1 MLMFNIVKDSLKK
14 TWMDIFKAIMGAHFV
29 YKQLDFGNAFVSR
42 FIISKINVFQQDD
55 LNTVLC
61 VIKCFAES

>member
-1 MLMFNIVKDSLKK
+1 
-14 TWMDIFKAIMGAHFV
+14 MDIFKAIMGAHFV

-42 FIISKINVFQQDD
+42 FVISKINVFQQDV

>member
-1 MLMFNIVKDSLKK
+1 MFNIVKDSLKK

-42 FIISKINVFQQDD
+42 FIISKINVF
-55 LNTVLC
+55 
-61 VIKCFAES
+61 